1 MSSFGQPAQSGS
13 TAPVRSGGTIP
24 PATSVST
31 GGWASLLEDEERHAR
46 RQGFGAGVIVI
57 SFAPELLR
65 RVDDDSRALVES
77 AIITLIQSKM
87 YWTDRGISMAPGRF
101 GIVTVPID
109 GTLAL
114 AARARALHED
124 LRGRGLMVDIAYALR
139 RDRGGL
145 TAAAARADA
154 ALDTAAAR
162 RCSPI
167 ADRTR

>member
-1 MSSFGQPAQSGS
+1 MSSFDHPAQSGS
-13 TAPVRSGGTIP
+13 PASVRTAGTVS
-24 PATSVST
+24 PASVST
-31 GGWASLLEDEERHAR
+31 GGWASLLEDEERHAS

-57 SFAPELLR
+57 SFAAELLR

-87 YWTDRGISMAPGRF
+87 RWTDRGISMAPGRF

-114 AARARALHED
+114 AARARSLHEE
-124 LRGRGLMVDIAYALR
+124 LRGRGLMVNVAYALR

-145 TAAAARADA
+145 AAAAARADA

-162 RCSPI
+162 RRSPI
-167 ADRTR
+167 SGRTR